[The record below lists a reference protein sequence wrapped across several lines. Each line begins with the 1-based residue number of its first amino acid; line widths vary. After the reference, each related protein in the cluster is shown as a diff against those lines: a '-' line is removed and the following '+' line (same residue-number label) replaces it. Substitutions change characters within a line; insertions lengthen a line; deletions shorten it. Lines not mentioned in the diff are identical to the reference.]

1 VLNQT
6 KILERLRH
14 NVVFE
19 NVNDEE
25 FNRIREKLIEERFPN
40 GTVILNDNE
49 EGDCL
54 FLIADGRV
62 KITKRT
68 KYNEETLLAL
78 LHGGDCFGELEL
90 IDARYRS
97 ATVTALE
104 DCVVFKLHKSDF
116 ERLLNECP
124 PFNIRLLQL
133 LSIRL
138 RSLNQHFV
146 KEIVANTEHSMQ
158 ELDKLKQLIEASKTL
173 NSTLDLDK
181 LLTTILDI
189 ALKIVEGDRGT
200 LYLIDGEKNELW
212 SRILK
217 GEKIV
222 EIRLPIGKGIAGY
235 VAATGE
241 TLNIPDAYLD
251 PRFDPETDGKSGYR
265 TKSILCMPMKN
276 NKGKIIG
283 VIQLLNK
290 DHGLFTHDDE
300 NFIDAL
306 SVHGSIAIE
315 NARLYEAE
323 REKIALEKDILAA
336 REVQRSLLPKTVPS
350 IEGYDIAG
358 TSIPAHFVGGD
369 YFDFIPV
376 DGNRTAVCLGDVSGK
391 GLPASLLMAN
401 LQATLRG
408 QAHPNLSPK
417 AWVNRANML
426 LHHNTSSDK
435 FMTLFFGILDNKK
448 HELCYCNA
456 GHDHPFLL
464 REHAEPLR
472 LKTGGIVVS
481 IMPEYPFQE
490 ETVGFSPGDVLVINS
505 DGITEANNSRA
516 EMFTEERLVAV
527 LDANKHRSAV
537 EIQESILEAVTAF
550 TGNHPQFDDMTLVVV
565 KRNKM

>member
-1 VLNQT
+1 VIDKQ
-6 KILERLRH
+6 KISERLRH
-14 NVVFE
+14 NVLFE
-19 NVNDEE
+19 NVGDEE
-25 FNRIREKLIEERFPN
+25 YEKIRVKLVETQYPN
-40 GTVILNDNE
+40 GTVILRDNE

-54 FLIADGRV
+54 HFIAEGRV

-68 KYNEETLLAL
+68 KYGEETLLAL
-78 LHGGDCFGELEL
+78 LHHGDCFGELEL

-97 ATVTALE
+97 ATVTAIE
-104 DCVVFKLHKSDF
+104 DCVTFKMRKADF
-116 ERLLNECP
+116 EQLINTCP
-124 PFNIRLLQL
+124 PFTIRLLQL

-146 KEIVANTEHSMQ
+146 KEIVSNTEHSMQ
-158 ELDKLKQLIEASKTL
+158 ELDKLKQLIEASKSL
-173 NSTLDLDK
+173 NSTLNLDK
-181 LLTTILDI
+181 LLTLILDI

-200 LYLIDGEKNELW
+200 IYLIDEEKNELW
-212 SRILK
+212 SKILK
-217 GEKIV
+217 GDEMV
-222 EIRLPIGKGIAGY
+222 EIRLPIGKGISGY
-235 VAATGE
+235 VASTGD

-251 PRFDPETDGKSGYR
+251 NRFDPEIDGKTGYR

-290 DHGLFTHDDE
+290 MRGAFTTDDE

-306 SVHGSIAIE
+306 SVHSSIAIE

-323 REKIALEKDILAA
+323 RQKMAMEKDILAA
-336 REVQRSLLPKTVPS
+336 REVQRSLLPKTVPI

-369 YFDFIPV
+369 YFDFIPIE
-376 DGNRTAVCLGDVSGK
+376 DGRTAICLGDVSGK

-417 AWVNRANML
+417 AWITRANKL
-426 LHHNTSSDK
+426 LHYNTSSDK
-435 FMTLFFGILDNKK
+435 FMTLFFGILDNQK

-456 GHDHPFLL
+456 GHDHPFLM
-464 REHAEPLR
+464 RNGEGTLR

-481 IMPEYPFQE
+481 IMPDYPYQE
-490 ETVGFSPGDVLVINS
+490 ETVALAPGDVLIINS
-505 DGITEANNSRA
+505 DGITEANNA
-516 EMFTEERLVAV
+516 QTEMFTENRLADV
-527 LDANKHRSAV
+527 LHANKHRSAK
-537 EIQESILEAVTAF
+537 EILDIVLETVSNFTA
-550 TGNHPQFDDMTLVVV
+550 NHPQFDDMTLVVV
-565 KRNKM
+565 KRNET